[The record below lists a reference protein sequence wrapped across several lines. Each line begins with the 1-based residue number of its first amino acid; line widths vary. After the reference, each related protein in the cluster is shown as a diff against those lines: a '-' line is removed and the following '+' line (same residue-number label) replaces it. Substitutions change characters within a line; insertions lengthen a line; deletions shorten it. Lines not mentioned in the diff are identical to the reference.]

1 MNDLVYSLNGGL
13 VTDQNKIST
22 ISKVDI
28 NSIQKLIRNYKQ
40 DLECFGELGFELQKI
55 AKTNKKIY
63 FLNEQQAT
71 LLLTYM
77 KNSESVRNAKK
88 VLVFAFYQMK
98 EKLRSLEQEQEKAR
112 FKSLSDENQR
122 LNSLNHH
129 QKIGYKSQLKQQ
141 KEKYE
146 NKIKALKY
154 DLENKKELSFK
165 RKLSQKELLEL
176 RKILA
181 KDYNIVCF
189 KEWEMSLFAEK
200 IGKNSVFEVVLNKLE
215 KELNYWKNY
224 EKYEEKWKKNIKELK
239 MKLVD
244 KLKKAYDYKKELYK
258 AEKGSSSKEYHIENA
273 EIFQDFI
280 ELELLQ
286 CEDIERRYFLMQIY
300 RYGYQNIRSLNSKL
314 AFKAKLDNDDINFIK
329 ILKEANI
336 LHALNEIYTTKEVKK
351 IAKD

>member
-28 NSIQKLIRNYKQ
+28 NSIQRLIRNYKQ

-63 FLNEQQAT
+63 YLNEQQAT

-112 FKSLSDENQR
+112 FKTLSDENLR

-129 QKIGYKSQLKQQ
+129 QKIGYKSQLAQQ
-141 KEKYE
+141 KEHYE

-154 DLENKKELSFK
+154 DLEKKKELSFK
-165 RKLSQKELLEL
+165 RKLSKEELLEL

-181 KDYNIVCF
+181 RDYGMICI
-189 KEWEMSLFAEK
+189 KEWEMSLVAEK
-200 IGKNSVFEVVLNKLE
+200 IGKDTVFEAVLKKL
-215 KELNYWKNY
+215 KQSLDYWQNY
-224 EKYEEKWKKNIKELK
+224 EEYEEKW
-239 MKLVD
+239 
-244 KLKKAYDYKKELYK
+244 
-258 AEKGSSSKEYHIENA
+258 
-273 EIFQDFI
+273 
-280 ELELLQ
+280 
-286 CEDIERRYFLMQIY
+286 R
-300 RYGYQNIRSLNSKL
+300 
-314 AFKAKLDNDDINFIK
+314 K
-329 ILKEANI
+329 ILRR
-336 LHALNEIYTTKEVKK
+336 
-351 IAKD
+351 

>member
-28 NSIQKLIRNYKQ
+28 NSIQRLIRNYKQ

-63 FLNEQQAT
+63 YLNEQQAT

-112 FKSLSDENQR
+112 FKSLSDENIR

-129 QKIGYKSQLKQQ
+129 QKIGYKSQLAQQ
-141 KEKYE
+141 KEHYE
-146 NKIKALKY
+146 NKIKALQY
-154 DLENKKELSFK
+154 DLEHKNELSFK

-181 KDYNIVCF
+181 KDYGILCI
-189 KEWEMSLFAEK
+189 KEWEMSLVAEK
-200 IGKNSVFEVVLNKLE
+200 IGKDTVFEAVLNKLE
-215 KELNYWKNY
+215 KELKYWQNY
-224 EKYEEKWKKNIKELK
+224 EEYEEKWKKIL
-239 MKLVD
+239 
-244 KLKKAYDYKKELYK
+244 
-258 AEKGSSSKEYHIENA
+258 
-273 EIFQDFI
+273 
-280 ELELLQ
+280 
-286 CEDIERRYFLMQIY
+286 
-300 RYGYQNIRSLNSKL
+300 RS
-314 AFKAKLDNDDINFIK
+314 
-329 ILKEANI
+329 
-336 LHALNEIYTTKEVKK
+336 
-351 IAKD
+351 

>member
-28 NSIQKLIRNYKQ
+28 NSIQRLIRNYKQ

-63 FLNEQQAT
+63 YLNEQQAT

-112 FKSLSDENQR
+112 FKTLSDENLR

-129 QKIGYKSQLKQQ
+129 QKIGYKSQLAQQ

-146 NKIKALKY
+146 NKIKALQY
-154 DLENKKELSFK
+154 DLEHKNELSFK
-165 RKLSQKELLEL
+165 RKLSKEELLEL

-181 KDYNIVCF
+181 RDYGILCM
-189 KEWEMSLFAEK
+189 KEWEFEFLAEK
-200 IGKNSVFEVVLNKLE
+200 IALESTKMTTWDAVVKKL
-215 KELNYWKNY
+215 KQSLDYWQNY
-224 EKYEEKWKKNIKELK
+224 EEYEEKW
-239 MKLVD
+239 
-244 KLKKAYDYKKELYK
+244 
-258 AEKGSSSKEYHIENA
+258 
-273 EIFQDFI
+273 
-280 ELELLQ
+280 
-286 CEDIERRYFLMQIY
+286 R
-300 RYGYQNIRSLNSKL
+300 
-314 AFKAKLDNDDINFIK
+314 K
-329 ILKEANI
+329 ILRR
-336 LHALNEIYTTKEVKK
+336 
-351 IAKD
+351 

>member
-28 NSIQKLIRNYKQ
+28 NSIQRLIRNYKQ

-63 FLNEQQAT
+63 YLNEQQAT

-129 QKIGYKSQLKQQ
+129 QKIGYKSQLAQQ

-146 NKIKALKY
+146 NKIKALQY

-165 RKLSQKELLEL
+165 RKLSKEELLEL

-181 KDYNIVCF
+181 RDYGMICI
-189 KEWEMSLFAEK
+189 KEWEFEFLAEK
-200 IGKNSVFEVVLNKLE
+200 IALESTKMTTWDAVVKKL
-215 KELNYWKNY
+215 KQSLDYWQNY
-224 EKYEEKWKKNIKELK
+224 EEYEEKW
-239 MKLVD
+239 
-244 KLKKAYDYKKELYK
+244 
-258 AEKGSSSKEYHIENA
+258 
-273 EIFQDFI
+273 
-280 ELELLQ
+280 
-286 CEDIERRYFLMQIY
+286 R
-300 RYGYQNIRSLNSKL
+300 
-314 AFKAKLDNDDINFIK
+314 
-329 ILKEANI
+329 
-336 LHALNEIYTTKEVKK
+336 
-351 IAKD
+351 

>member
-28 NSIQKLIRNYKQ
+28 NSIQRLIRNYKQ

-63 FLNEQQAT
+63 YLNEQQAT

-112 FKSLSDENQR
+112 FKSLSDENLR

-129 QKIGYKSQLKQQ
+129 QKIGYKSQLAQQ

-146 NKIKALKY
+146 NEIKALKY
-154 DLENKKELSFK
+154 DLEHKNELSFK
-165 RKLSQKELLEL
+165 RKLSKEELLEL

-181 KDYNIVCF
+181 KDYDIVCF
-189 KEWEMSLFAEK
+189 KEWEFEFLAEK
-200 IGKNSVFEVVLNKLE
+200 IALESTRITTWDAVVKKL
-215 KELNYWKNY
+215 KQSLDYWQNY
-224 EKYEEKWKKNIKELK
+224 EEYEEKW
-239 MKLVD
+239 
-244 KLKKAYDYKKELYK
+244 
-258 AEKGSSSKEYHIENA
+258 
-273 EIFQDFI
+273 
-280 ELELLQ
+280 
-286 CEDIERRYFLMQIY
+286 R
-300 RYGYQNIRSLNSKL
+300 
-314 AFKAKLDNDDINFIK
+314 K
-329 ILKEANI
+329 ILRR
-336 LHALNEIYTTKEVKK
+336 
-351 IAKD
+351 

>member
-28 NSIQKLIRNYKQ
+28 NSIQRLIRNYKQ

-63 FLNEQQAT
+63 YLNEQQAT

-112 FKSLSDENQR
+112 FKTLSDENIR

-129 QKIGYKSQLKQQ
+129 QKIGYKSQLAQQ

-154 DLENKKELSFK
+154 DLEKKKELSFK
-165 RKLSQKELLEL
+165 RKLSDEELLEL

-181 KDYNIVCF
+181 RDYGMLCI
-189 KEWEMSLFAEK
+189 KEWEMSLVAEK
-200 IGKNSVFEVVLNKLE
+200 IALESTKMTTWDAVVKKL
-215 KELNYWKNY
+215 KQSLDYWQNY
-224 EKYEEKWKKNIKELK
+224 EEYEEKWKKIL
-239 MKLVD
+239 
-244 KLKKAYDYKKELYK
+244 
-258 AEKGSSSKEYHIENA
+258 
-273 EIFQDFI
+273 
-280 ELELLQ
+280 
-286 CEDIERRYFLMQIY
+286 RR
-300 RYGYQNIRSLNSKL
+300 
-314 AFKAKLDNDDINFIK
+314 
-329 ILKEANI
+329 
-336 LHALNEIYTTKEVKK
+336 
-351 IAKD
+351 

>member
-141 KEKYE
+141 KEHYE
-146 NKIKALKY
+146 NKIKALRY
-154 DLENKKELSFK
+154 DLENKNELSFK

-181 KDYNIVCF
+181 RDYGMICI
-189 KEWEMSLFAEK
+189 KEWEFEFLAEK
-200 IGKNSVFEVVLNKLE
+200 IALESTRMRTWDAVVKKL
-215 KELNYWKNY
+215 KQSLDYWQNY
-224 EKYEEKWKKNIKELK
+224 EEYEEKW
-239 MKLVD
+239 
-244 KLKKAYDYKKELYK
+244 
-258 AEKGSSSKEYHIENA
+258 
-273 EIFQDFI
+273 
-280 ELELLQ
+280 
-286 CEDIERRYFLMQIY
+286 R
-300 RYGYQNIRSLNSKL
+300 
-314 AFKAKLDNDDINFIK
+314 K
-329 ILKEANI
+329 ILRS
-336 LHALNEIYTTKEVKK
+336 
-351 IAKD
+351 

>member
-28 NSIQKLIRNYKQ
+28 NSIQRLIRNYKQ

-63 FLNEQQAT
+63 YLNEQQAT

-112 FKSLSDENQR
+112 FKTLSDENLR

-129 QKIGYKSQLKQQ
+129 QKIGYKSQLAQQ
-141 KEKYE
+141 KEHYE

-154 DLENKKELSFK
+154 DLEHKKELSFK
-165 RKLSQKELLEL
+165 RKLSKEELLEL

-181 KDYNIVCF
+181 KDYGILCI
-189 KEWEMSLFAEK
+189 KEWEMSLVAEK
-200 IGKNSVFEVVLNKLE
+200 IGKDTVFEAVLNKLE
-215 KELNYWKNY
+215 KELKYWQNY
-224 EKYEEKWKKNIKELK
+224 EEYEEKWKKIL
-239 MKLVD
+239 
-244 KLKKAYDYKKELYK
+244 
-258 AEKGSSSKEYHIENA
+258 
-273 EIFQDFI
+273 
-280 ELELLQ
+280 
-286 CEDIERRYFLMQIY
+286 RR
-300 RYGYQNIRSLNSKL
+300 
-314 AFKAKLDNDDINFIK
+314 
-329 ILKEANI
+329 
-336 LHALNEIYTTKEVKK
+336 
-351 IAKD
+351 

>member
-28 NSIQKLIRNYKQ
+28 NSIQRLIRNYKQ

-63 FLNEQQAT
+63 YLNEQQAT

-98 EKLRSLEQEQEKAR
+98 EKLKNLEQEQEKAR
-112 FKSLSDENQR
+112 FKTLSDENLR

-146 NKIKALKY
+146 NKIKALQY
-154 DLENKKELSFK
+154 DLEHKKELSFK

-181 KDYNIVCF
+181 RDYGMICI
-189 KEWEMSLFAEK
+189 KEWEFEFLAEK
-200 IGKNSVFEVVLNKLE
+200 IALESTKMTTWDAVVKKL
-215 KELNYWKNY
+215 KQSLDYWQNY
-224 EKYEEKWKKNIKELK
+224 EEYEEKW
-239 MKLVD
+239 
-244 KLKKAYDYKKELYK
+244 
-258 AEKGSSSKEYHIENA
+258 
-273 EIFQDFI
+273 
-280 ELELLQ
+280 
-286 CEDIERRYFLMQIY
+286 R
-300 RYGYQNIRSLNSKL
+300 
-314 AFKAKLDNDDINFIK
+314 K
-329 ILKEANI
+329 ILRR
-336 LHALNEIYTTKEVKK
+336 
-351 IAKD
+351 